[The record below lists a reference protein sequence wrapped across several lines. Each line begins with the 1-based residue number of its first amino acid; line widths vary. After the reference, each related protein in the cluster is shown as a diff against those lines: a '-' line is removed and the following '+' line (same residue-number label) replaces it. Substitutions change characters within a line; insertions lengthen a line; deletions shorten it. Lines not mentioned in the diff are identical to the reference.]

1 MFDQPNTTI
10 DSTVEELRQR
20 CYEQEQIIEQLAS
33 VLTVWISDEL
43 QLKDIDDGEPLDTST
58 LIEDTISALCLAED
72 GRLQE

>member
-20 CYEQEQIIEQLAS
+20 CYEQERIIEQLAS
-33 VLTVWISDEL
+33 VLNVWISNE
-43 QLKDIDDGEPLDTST
+43 LKDIDDGEPLDTST